1 MAISLK
7 ERFHFTKLSTLL
19 FVGFITSIS
28 ASLLTGTWSLYFNS
42 FFNDTILVGYFSS
55 ILSVVALIMFF
66 ILIPVIEKYQEH
78 KLYKF
83 ALIFSIILLLILA
96 LNKNFYFFVVLIVIY
111 VMMAVLRAES
121 FGIMV
126 RDESK
131 NKSIGKSEGLSF
143 SLSNLGWVIGA
154 LLIVP
159 ILKFYNYSN
168 VFIFAS
174 FFILIGFVIFLF
186 YKRKIKKANPE
197 FNLLNDIKNFFS
209 NKELKKL
216 YLSSLGLSLWLG
228 FVFIYIPLYIVGN
241 EFDKSFVGIFLF
253 AFLLPFLLQYLVGKK
268 SDLIGSKFFIIL
280 GYLIMAVFTVL
291 AFFVQHINY
300 VLLFFVFGAFGA
312 SFSELTK
319 EIHFFKSI
327 KKKEEE
333 RYYGI
338 FLTHIEAGLLIG
350 KIMPAILLNYIN
362 FKEVFLIIGIV
373 MFGFLF
379 YSMKLKDF

>member
-28 ASLLTGTWSLYFNS
+28 ASLLNGTWSLYFNS
-42 FFNDTILVGYFSS
+42 FFNDKILVGYFSS
-55 ILSVVALIMFF
+55 ILSVAALIMFF

-126 RDESK
+126 REESK

-174 FFILIGFVIFLF
+174 FFILIGFIIFLF
-186 YKRKIKKANPE
+186 YRRKVRKINPE
-197 FNLLNDIKNFFS
+197 FSLIKNAKNFFL
-209 NKELKKL
+209 NKELRKL
-216 YLSSLGLSLWLG
+216 YISSIGLSLWLG
-228 FVFIYIPLYIVGN
+228 FVFIYLPLYIVEN
-241 EFDKSFVGIFLF
+241 KFDKSFVGIFLF
-253 AFLLPFLLQYLVGKK
+253 ALLLPFLLQYIVGKK

-280 GYLIMAVFTVL
+280 GYLIMAIFTIL
-291 AFFVQHINY
+291 TFFTQHINY
-300 VLLFFVFGAFGA
+300 ILLFFVLGAFGA

-333 RYYGI
+333 QYYGI
-338 FLTHIEAGLLIG
+338 FLTHIEVGLLLG
-350 KIMPAILLNYIN
+350 KIVPAVLLNYIG
-362 FKEVFLIIGIV
+362 FKEVFLILGIA